1 MSIKSKS
8 NSVDEMKF
16 DENAPQ
22 PRLCHLKKW
31 PHFQG
36 YGFNLH
42 AERVKLGQHIGK
54 VDSKSPAESA
64 GLREGDRI
72 IEVNY
77 VNISNENHQQVVKRI
92 RNGLV
97 TDNVLNENEVVLLV
111 VDSET
116 DEYYKKLNVIVK
128 NDFPNI
134 LKLTTKLII
143 DESSNLDNNNNNII
157 ETKSL
162 SKDKIDNTTLTNQ
175 NDIKLNNYNSSTSSI
190 ESSSKS
196 INNNN
201 NANNTTENN
210 TNNQESF
217 ISNSDNNLNDNTIQ
231 PVNNE
236 QLDLTDKNKLDK
248 KSVSSTSNL
257 SVNSFDNHSKSSK
270 VYHNLRKNKFKYI

>member
-8 NSVDEMKF
+8 NSVDDEMKF

-134 LKLTTKLII
+134 LELTTKLVDDSNSI
-143 DESSNLDNNNNNII
+143 DSNNNIV

-162 SKDKIDNTTLTNQ
+162 SKDKIELNDSAALANQ
-175 NDIKLNNYNSSTSSI
+175 NDIKLENSNLSTSSI
-190 ESSSKS
+190 TSSSKS
-196 INNNN
+196 INN

-210 TNNQESF
+210 DNTTNNNQECLN
-217 ISNSDNNLNDNTIQ
+217 SNSDNNLDIDQIQ
-231 PVNNE
+231 PVINE
-236 QLDLTDKNKLDK
+236 DQQDLLDKNKMDK

-270 VYHNLRKNKFKYI
+270 VNNYY